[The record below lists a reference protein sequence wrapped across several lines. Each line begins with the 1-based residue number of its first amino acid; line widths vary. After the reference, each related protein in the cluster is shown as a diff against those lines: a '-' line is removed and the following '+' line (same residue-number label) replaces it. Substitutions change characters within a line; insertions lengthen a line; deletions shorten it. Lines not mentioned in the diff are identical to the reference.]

1 MDVYGQ
7 DAEMGLL
14 CKLLTHLDRR
24 TMIDVGAEQG
34 SLVERMLQ
42 AGADA
47 LYAFDPHPD
56 NASALRSRFADD
68 PRTTIYEY
76 AVSDADGSGELHIS
90 TSADGTALPFGHT
103 LLERDDTDEIA
114 WRGTLPVTRRSLQSL
129 VEAGEIPPSIGV
141 LKIDTEGHD
150 LAVVHGMGTLQAD
163 VVMVE
168 HWSELPHGLGPCPW
182 TIDEMRAAL
191 EARGFAHFAFIVHR
205 GEFVTLK
212 WDDGGVESGA
222 MGNLVFLHDRVLA
235 RLLPEVLACAGQLAE
250 QAVGRGQ
257 RYMRAAAERSALVA
271 ELKRAADDRL
281 ALVDELKQAANDRLV
296 LVNEL
301 TSVAEE
307 RLRALEASAAAVQAR
322 ESELELLR
330 SSAS

>member
-1 MDVYGQ
+1 V
-7 DAEMGLL
+7 GLL
-14 CKLLTHLDRR
+14 CKLLAHLDRR

-42 AGADA
+42 AGVDA
-47 LYAFDPHPD
+47 LYAFEPHPD
-56 NASALRSRFADD
+56 NANALRSRFARD

-76 AVSDADGSGELHIS
+76 AISDVDGSGELRIS
-90 TSADGTALPFGHT
+90 SGTDGAPLSFGHT

-114 WRGTLPVTRRSLQSL
+114 WRGTLPVMLRSLQSL
-129 VEAGEIPPSIGV
+129 LDAGEIPPSIGI
-141 LKIDTEGHD
+141 LKVDTEGHD
-150 LAVVHGMGTLQAD
+150 LAVVRGMGALQAD

-168 HWSELPHGLGPCPW
+168 HWSKLPRGLGPCPW
-182 TIDEMRAAL
+182 TIGEMRASL
-191 EARGFAHFAFIVHR
+191 QDRGFTHFAFVVHR

-212 WDDGGVESGA
+212 WDDGDVESGA
-222 MGNLVFLHDRVLA
+222 MGNLVFLHDRVVG

-250 QAVGRGQ
+250 QAVDQGRD
-257 RYMRAAAERSALVA
+257 YMRAAAERSALVD

-281 ALVDELKQAANDRLV
+281 ALVDELKQAANDRLT

-301 TSVAEE
+301 TGVAEE
-307 RLRALEASAAAVQAR
+307 RLRALEASVATIQAR

-330 SSAS
+330 GTAS